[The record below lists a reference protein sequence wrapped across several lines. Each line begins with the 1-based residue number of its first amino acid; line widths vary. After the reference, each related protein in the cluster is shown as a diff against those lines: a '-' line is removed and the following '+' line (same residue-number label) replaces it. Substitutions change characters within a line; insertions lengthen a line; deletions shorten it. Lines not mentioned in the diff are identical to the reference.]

1 MAYKQKPGRGDGPKT
16 GAGVESITSSI
27 QGTNPFSEAVAKS
40 KNGFGKITA
49 QKVGD
54 AFKDEMAYRNA
65 SIEEK
70 ASFDMASKS
79 NSLVGGTLKDAQA
92 SYSFGKGSAK
102 ASESSAETM
111 ILKQNEN
118 QLPGGKGFKGSKGEQ
133 NLTIYPNTK
142 PNNNKGAV
150 TESGTSSDAINNAKS
165 YSISNTP
172 GNLGKL
178 QTLSTGKTNV
188 SGKTVSSSVISDSFG
203 AIDAFNQQMGG
214 KQNQS
219 KVGRDYTYGTD
230 AGSDKRSNTFTGATD
245 PTNNAD
251 RQATITK
258 EVKESGK
265 RGVLKSQH
273 IYSSGQGNGPELLQK
288 GMTQNL
294 IGMAKNA
301 GVGSGQRGEAAFNEL
316 NKIVSRN
323 TPKESN
329 AGYESTF
336 NQKYE
341 YPTDVSYMKGG
352 GESYSGPVKGKAY
365 FSPASTMAQN
375 IMASKAADAR
385 MNFSEYNAKRKA
397 NLGLK

>member
-16 GAGVESITSSI
+16 GAGVEQITSTIAGS
-27 QGTNPFSEAVAKS
+27 
-40 KNGFGKITA
+40 NGFTKPADLPSKSGIKAPDVI
-49 QKVGD
+49 
-54 AFKDEMAYRNA
+54 KDEAKNRSDYN
-65 SIEEK
+65 K
-70 ASFDMASKS
+70 ASVEDRFLYNSAMAKGNAKVSAG
-79 NSLVGGTLKDAQA
+79 NSALYGE
-92 SYSFGKGSAK
+92 GSAK
-102 ASESSAETM
+102 ASSTSAETM

-188 SGKTVSSSVISDSFG
+188 GGKTVSSSVISESFG

-294 IGMAKNA
+294 ISMAKNA

-336 NQKYE
+336 SQKYE

-375 IMASKAADAR
+375 RATSAGADLNQTISQFLGKEKSK
-385 MNFSEYNAKRKA
+385 FGK
-397 NLGLK
+397 